1 MFVHFIMSL
10 NLDVPFVYVC
20 VFLSITPR
28 LMLYLSLFVFFRCA
42 FPVYLSRY
50 SLFLT
55 VMYISMHVYYSILAI
70 TMFVRMYV
78 SLNFG
83 T

>member
-20 VFLSITPR
+20 VFLSITQR

-42 FPVYLSRY
+42 FPVYLIRY
-50 SLFLT
+50 SFFLT